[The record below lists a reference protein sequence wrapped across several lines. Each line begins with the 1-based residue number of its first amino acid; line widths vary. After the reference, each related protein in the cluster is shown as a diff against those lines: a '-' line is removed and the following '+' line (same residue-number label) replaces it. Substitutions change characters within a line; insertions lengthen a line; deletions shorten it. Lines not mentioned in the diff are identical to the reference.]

1 MTDAIDWRAPFQL
14 MSDIILASVG
24 WILVL
29 LVSYILISFTLTI
42 SKAFILTVIQIFTK
56 SEKKPRKSRKIRVSE

>member
-29 LVSYILISFTLTI
+29 FVSYILVAFTLTI
-42 SKAFILTVIQIFTK
+42 SKAFILTLINIFTK
-56 SEKKPRKSRKIRVSE
+56 AEKKPRKARKTKVSE